1 MACVGKP
8 SWMTYQAPLPQIE
21 NKQEIVMSRTL
32 ERSRYNFILF
42 YFFHAMMLRSRN
54 FEFESIG

>member
-1 MACVGKP
+1 
-8 SWMTYQAPLPQIE
+8 MTYQAPLPQIE